1 LLLLAV
7 LMPSLTLCFFSEMLK
22 ANGIVPAAAG
32 NKRSAATQ
40 SAAEDVKPE
49 IIEIEDDAEEVK
61 ASEVG
66 FCNRFEHLL
75 LNKTDVM

>member
-7 LMPSLTLCFFSEMLK
+7 LMLSLTLRFFSEMLK

-32 NKRSAATQ
+32 NKRSAA
-40 SAAEDVKPE
+40 EDVKPE
-49 IIEIEDDAEEVK
+49 IIEIEDDAEEIK
-61 ASEVG
+61 TSEVG
-66 FCNRFEHLL
+66 FCNRFEHPL